1 MILASVDI
9 GLMSNH
15 LPKHEAIINK
25 LKNYQTMT
33 GNTILHRILAEQI
46 KMMQNHVKAMLH
58 LMNPNQ
64 SGPVMLPPVTPIP
77 ITVQEEIFRNSIL
90 KDIAIEGRGT
100 AQFMA
105 TDNLVSAMEMK
116 VPAVKNAHIN
126 MAWQQTQIADFYNEL
141 ISQIGWEHPP
151 AASAQEQLL
160 MIQQF
165 QHIAQ
170 EQPSL
175 HKV

>member
-1 MILASVDI
+1 
-9 GLMSNH
+9 
-15 LPKHEAIINK
+15 
-25 LKNYQTMT
+25 
-33 GNTILHRILAEQI
+33 
-46 KMMQNHVKAMLH
+46 MMQTHVIAMLQ
-58 LMNPNQ
+58 LLNPNQ
-64 SGPVMLPPVTPIP
+64 SGPVQLPPVTPIP
-77 ITVQEEIFRNSIL
+77 VTVQEDIFRSSIL
-90 KDIAIEGRGT
+90 KDIAIESRGT

-105 TDNLVSAMEMK
+105 TDNLVSAMQMK

-165 QHIAQ
+165 QHIVQ

-175 HKV
+175 YQM